1 MYSLGQG
8 GGDLFALGGCHSR
21 CKLSVRR
28 ICGGRL
34 SLGSDR
40 QLRFCNLRLGAGVR
54 AGEMLVHLVMQGDT
68 DLTLIEMSLFGR
80 PSREGSF
87 VGVRGQ
93 SISVRRRL
101 VVLRPTG
108 AHGSSD
114 FIRN

>member
-1 MYSLGQG
+1 
-8 GGDLFALGGCHSR
+8 
-21 CKLSVRR
+21 
-28 ICGGRL
+28 
-34 SLGSDR
+34 
-40 QLRFCNLRLGAGVR
+40 
-54 AGEMLVHLVMQGDT
+54 MLVQLVMQGDT

-114 FIRN
+114 FIRNRGIEIRGMFCGRLICLDSFGRVNQLWRFNFLSI